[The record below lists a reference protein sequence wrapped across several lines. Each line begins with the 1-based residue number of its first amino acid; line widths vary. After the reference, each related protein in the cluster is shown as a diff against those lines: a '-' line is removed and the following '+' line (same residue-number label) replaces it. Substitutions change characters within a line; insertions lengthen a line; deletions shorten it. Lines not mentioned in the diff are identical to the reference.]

1 MNYTITSGRMCETP
15 TVSILPLKIDG
26 NVKQLFVC
34 KFVIAVPD
42 GDGVTTGKKKY
53 NFFECVAFEKTAK
66 KISTLFQRGAKIT
79 LLSKLVNHSF
89 KDANNTFHFT
99 NILLTE
105 HAEFG
110 DTESA
115 INKMNMDVK
124 LPDFAVFADLEEM
137 ERAFNAVCEQGFLCI
152 DENHYYNIAS
162 SNMDFL

>member
-1 MNYTITSGRMCETP
+1 MNYTFTNGRMCEVP
-15 TVSILPLKIDG
+15 VVSNLPLKVDG
-26 NVKQLFVC
+26 NVRQLFVC

-42 GDGVTTGKKKY
+42 GTPSDKKKY
-53 NFFECVAFEKTAK
+53 NFFECIAFEHTAK
-66 KISTLFQRGAKIT
+66 KINDAFHKGAKVA
-79 LLSKLVNHSF
+79 LMSKLVNHVF
-89 KDANNTFHFT
+89 KDSNNTFHFT
-99 NILLTE
+99 NILLVE

-115 INKMNMDVK
+115 INKMNIDVK

-137 ERAFNAVCEQGFLCI
+137 ESAFNAVCEQGFLCI

>member
-1 MNYTITSGRMCETP
+1 VP
-15 TVSILPLKIDG
+15 VVSILPLKVDG

-42 GDGVTTGKKKY
+42 GAPEKKKY
-53 NFFECVAFEKTAK
+53 NFFECIAFEHTAR
-66 KISTLFQRGAKIT
+66 KINSSFQKGAKIA
-79 LLSKLVNHSF
+79 LMSKLVNHLF
-89 KDANNTFHFT
+89 KDSNNTFHFT
-99 NILLTE
+99 NILLVE

-115 INKMNMDVK
+115 INKMNVDVK

-137 ERAFNAVCEQGFLCI
+137 EKAFNAVCEHGFLCI